1 MAAVVSSRERGTV
14 SSAMLHL
21 FCLATSTFPTSL
33 VLSRCDRRRHLEWD
47 PLRSARPFPL
57 EGPIRMGSFSILLV
71 AVAASRGE
79 VHDWLITQANVSE
92 EFVERALAAL
102 DAQEVR
108 SVADLATFERTPTF
122 DRSLSALTARKVRDA
137 LIRQEAAAG
146 VTRPPSNDAEAPRT
160 YYSFAKDAC
169 DGYAPVPRMAHLLT
183 GSFRSFGDKRVHR
196 SIRHH
201 YLDAL
206 GAESTVFIYGKLD
219 AQREVRG
226 IDQIPSLAD
235 ESRVRAAAAYLSDNH
250 GHEVVLQIAKTSSSV
265 LNPNCTW
272 PAWGR
277 APAHINSAYVGQ
289 LQGITAAFR
298 MLTQFE
304 ARHGTKFD
312 YVARARLDTLW
323 WRSVAPWCF
332 LRPSTAYAFG
342 DHYFLLPRNGSEA
355 LYNLH
360 DDYMRCGNGLPPGH
374 LEHNSENC
382 CAGGP
387 TALFV
392 GVIRQHFVFRG
403 TTEARPLGDLPTA
416 QGKKAKFVAKDGSG
430 VQYGLF
436 TPLIVRSSEN
446 TSTKLKRAM
455 HETLHL
461 CKVLYER
468 GTSRLEVGGPE
479 SGPAGF
485 ENDAQCLHV
494 LRPYVEH
501 RATTMVAE
509 QATMVAEQAPW
520 WQSPWLG

>member
-1 MAAVVSSRERGTV
+1 MRPASLLWSIAPGRDARAAGR
-14 SSAMLHL
+14 
-21 FCLATSTFPTSL
+21 LAS
-33 VLSRCDRRRHLEWD
+33 
-47 PLRSARPFPL
+47 
-57 EGPIRMGSFSILLV
+57 EG
-71 AVAASRGE
+71 ASRAWGG
-79 VHDWLITQANVSE
+79 VFARLCSSGAVLHCVLLN
-92 EFVERALAAL
+92 
-102 DAQEVR
+102 
-108 SVADLATFERTPTF
+108 FE
-122 DRSLSALTARKVRDA
+122 
-137 LIRQEAAAG
+137 
-146 VTRPPSNDAEAPRT
+146 
-160 YYSFAKDAC
+160 
-169 DGYAPVPRMAHLLT
+169 
-183 GSFRSFGDKRVHR
+183 
-196 SIRHH
+196 SI
-201 YLDAL
+201 
-206 GAESTVFIYGKLD
+206 G
-219 AQREVRG
+219 
-226 IDQIPSLAD
+226 
-235 ESRVRAAAAYLSDNH
+235 
-250 GHEVVLQIAKTSSSV
+250 
-265 LNPNCTW
+265 
-272 PAWGR
+272 PAWWCAGDG
-277 APAHINSAYVGQ
+277 AG
-289 LQGITAAFR
+289 L
-298 MLTQFE
+298 
-304 ARHGTKFD
+304 ARDGM
-312 YVARARLDTLW
+312 
-323 WRSVAPWCF
+323 
-332 LRPSTAYAFG
+332 RPSTAYAFG